1 MLAKML
7 FDLQVNTPSAYGKY
21 SILAGTRADLVFAVS
36 IVANDATDAATA
48 ATLSTAIKNALNTTP
63 SVNQINSGAYLG
75 SVVAAGTST
84 TSTYCL
90 NLISLVGSLCQAQY
104 LPLFAIDSGPLR
116 VEITLH
122 DQLNKIY
129 GTGIAPTGSIN
140 VSNVEYVANFIE
152 LSDRAMSMVYE
163 GLQGQPLQFVVPDY
177 RNFQYS
183 YTLANNIQLNIP
195 IPAKFSSLK
204 SLFITSRDKYANDLY
219 MPLSS
224 TYNALSNYQ
233 FRIGPVILPP
243 KAPASIPEMFA
254 EVLKAIGSMGDLYH
268 SPSIDLPSYQLATSG
283 ALTNATVTNGTVSS
297 GSFYVGIDLE
307 NYSNASKDSIFA
319 GYNSLTDDIYAS
331 FQYGTCGTPAMRYDI
346 FAMFDTVL
354 VFENGTA
361 FARY

>member
-1 MLAKML
+1 
-7 FDLQVNTPSAYGKY
+7 
-21 SILAGTRADLVFAVS
+21 
-36 IVANDATDAATA
+36 
-48 ATLSTAIKNALNTTP
+48 
-63 SVNQINSGAYLG
+63 
-75 SVVAAGTST
+75 
-84 TSTYCL
+84 
-90 NLISLVGSLCQAQY
+90 LISLVGSLCQSQY

-122 DQLNKIY
+122 DQINKIY
-129 GTGIAPTGSIN
+129 GCAVSANAIAGTIN

-163 GLQGQPLQFVVPDY
+163 GLQGKPLQFVVPDY

-183 YTLANNIQLNIP
+183 YTSANNMQLNIP

-204 SLFITSRDKYANDLY
+204 SLFVTSRDKYSTDLY

-224 TYNALSNYQ
+224 TLNALSNYQ
-233 FRIGPVILPP
+233 FRIGPVIMPP
-243 KAPASIPEMFA
+243 KAVASVPEMFA

-268 SPSIDLPSYQLATSG
+268 SPSIDLASYQLATST
-283 ALTNATVTNGTVSS
+283 ALTNALVTNGTVTS

-307 NYSNASKDSIFA
+307 NYSNASKESIFA
-319 GYNSLTDDIYAS
+319 GMNTLTDDIYAI

-361 FARY
+361 YARF